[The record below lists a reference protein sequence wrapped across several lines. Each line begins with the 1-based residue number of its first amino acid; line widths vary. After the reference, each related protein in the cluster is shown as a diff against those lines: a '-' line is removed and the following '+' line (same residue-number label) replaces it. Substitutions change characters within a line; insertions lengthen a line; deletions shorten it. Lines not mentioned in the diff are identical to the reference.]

1 MQFTPEQTK
10 AINTEGENIIVSAGA
25 GSGKTAVLTQRVIR
39 KLKNGIDI
47 NSLLILT
54 FTNEAAG
61 EMKNRIRDGIIKN
74 NLTEQLDKLES
85 SYITTF
91 DSYALSLVKKY
102 HYLLNIKKDVK
113 IIDSSIINIYK
124 NKTIDEIFENY
135 YGNQKF
141 DKLINDFC
149 YKDDYNIKA
158 FIIELSNK
166 LSLKV
171 DKETYLDN
179 YLENNFSNESLNNL
193 INKYLNLINNEIN
206 ELKNIYNELIYYCND
221 SLKDKI
227 TTWLSPLFNNT
238 EYDKLKPFTNTI
250 SVRFIGL
257 NEEGI
262 TLKEALK
269 EKITKIKNL
278 LRFDDL
284 DEIKE
289 SILSTKEYI
298 EIIIDIIKELDEKV
312 SNYKNKWGMYEF
324 NDIAHKAIE
333 IVKNYPEI
341 AEEIKNSF
349 NEIMIDEYQDT
360 SDIQETFINYIEN
373 NNVYMVGDIKQSIY
387 RFRNANPYI
396 FETKYNKYANNIDGI
411 KIDLIKNF
419 RSRKETINNI
429 NEIFNLI
436 MDENIG
442 NANYKKDHNMVYDN
456 PIYDKNHIDNT
467 NMEIYN
473 YEIEENDKYNKIEK
487 ELFIISEDIKEKIA
501 NKYQIFDKKLNT
513 LRDIEFKDICIITD
527 RNKYLETYK
536 KILEYNNIPS
546 IIYMDEE
553 LTNNTIILVI
563 KNLIN
568 LVAIVNNNEYNDK
581 IKYLYTSVARSFVFN
596 YSDEKIYQTL
606 KENKIYSDN
615 IIKLCKEI
623 DINLPIPDIINN
635 ILDKFDIYQKL
646 TNLYDIDKNI
656 IRINNLVSISTNLSE
671 LGYDLLDFVNYI
683 DDTIKQ
689 NNGIKYTSNKKSY
702 NAINLMNIHKS
713 KGLEFSICYFTGMD
727 NKFTIKDITSKTL
740 ISNSYGLILP
750 YIKDNELNDTILKDL
765 YVHEYY
771 NEEISEKI
779 RLFYVALT
787 RTREKIIILAN
798 IDNEKTKYN
807 TLVPNEIRIKYRSFL
822 DILNSL
828 DLTKYI
834 INKKASCTKDYKLI
848 KKKDIIDEFEDIRI
862 TNKEINITYSIKEN
876 KHFSKENIELLD
888 NETINNI
895 ELGKNIHKIFEY
907 ANLKTSDN
915 IYIKN
920 FLKQID
926 NNFIKEYHEYSFMYE
941 EEGKVYTGIIDLLLE
956 YLDHISIIDYKLKN
970 INDSEYIKQLN
981 GYKKYIEKITGKSVI
996 IYLYSIIDNKLME
1009 VNNGK

>member
-74 NLTEQLDKLES
+74 NLAEQLDKLES

-179 YLENNFSNESLNNL
+179 YLENNFSNESLNNV
-193 INKYLNLINNEIN
+193 INKYLSLINNEIN

-312 SNYKNKWGMYEF
+312 SDYKNKWGMYEF

-581 IKYLYTSVARSFVFN
+581 IKYLYTSVARSFIFN

-765 YVHEYY
+765 YVYEYY

-779 RLFYVALT
+779 RLLYVALT

>member
-312 SNYKNKWGMYEF
+312 SDYKNKWGMYEF

-333 IVKNYPEI
+333 IVKNYHEI

-581 IKYLYTSVARSFVFN
+581 IKYLYTSVARSFIFN

-750 YIKDNELNDTILKDL
+750 YIKDKELNDTILKDL

-787 RTREKIIILAN
+787 RTREKIIIVAN